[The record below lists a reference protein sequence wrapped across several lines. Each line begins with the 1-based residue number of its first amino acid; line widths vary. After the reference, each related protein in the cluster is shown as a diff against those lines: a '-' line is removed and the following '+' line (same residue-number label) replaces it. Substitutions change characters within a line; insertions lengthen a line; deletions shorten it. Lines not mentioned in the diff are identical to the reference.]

1 LRDALDAAFN
11 DVAQKRGINLKD
23 ADEFVR
29 FEYNLSCEI
38 KRN

>member
-1 LRDALDAAFN
+1 
-11 DVAQKRGINLKD
+11 VAQKRGINLKD

-38 KRN
+38 KRS